1 MEEEKAEQEV
11 KEQAPVEE
19 KAEEIKE
26 EAAVEK
32 SEEKNTEAAAPEK
45 DADKP
50 VKTSKEKKDISKGAK
65 NMTKDELIE
74 ALKNMTVLE
83 LSELV
88 KALEE
93 EFGVTAAPV
102 AVAGAGPAAAAGA
115 APAAEAAEEQSEFS
129 VVLTQIGEN
138 KINVIKA
145 VRELTTLG
153 LKEAKD
159 LVESAPK
166 PIKEGVNKEEAN
178 AIKQKLTEAGAVAEI
193 K

>member
-1 MEEEKAEQEV
+1 MEEEKVSGKENSEEQP
-11 KEQAPVEE
+11 AVEE
-19 KAEEIKE
+19 KAV
-26 EAAVEK
+26 EAEQKAGEEK
-32 SEEKNTEAAAPEK
+32 SEAKEPEK
-45 DADKP
+45 AADKP
-50 VKTSKEKKDISKGAK
+50 EKTGKEKKETSKGAK
-65 NMTKDELIE
+65 TMTKDELIDV
-74 ALKNMTVLE
+74 LKNMTVLE

-102 AVAGAGPAAAAGA
+102 AVAGAMPAGGG
-115 APAAEAAEEQSEFS
+115 APAAGEAAEEQSEFS
-129 VVLTQIGEN
+129 VILTQVGEN

-178 AIKQKLTEAGAVAEI
+178 AIKQKLTDAGAVAEI

>member
-1 MEEEKAEQEV
+1 MEEEKVTGQENNDEQP
-11 KEQAPVEE
+11 AVEE
-19 KAEEIKE
+19 KAAEAEVEAGSQEKE
-26 EAAVEK
+26 EVKEPEKTAGK
-32 SEEKNTEAAAPEK
+32 SE
-45 DADKP
+45 
-50 VKTSKEKKDISKGAK
+50 KTVKEKKETSKGAK
-65 NMTKDELIE
+65 TMTKDELIDV
-74 ALKNMTVLE
+74 LKNMTVLE

-102 AVAGAGPAAAAGA
+102 AVAGAVASAGGAPA
-115 APAAEAAEEQSEFS
+115 AAEAAEEQSEFS
-129 VVLTQIGEN
+129 VILTQIGEN

-159 LVESAPK
+159 LVESVPK
-166 PIKEGVNKEEAN
+166 PIKEGVNKDEAN